1 MVVEPDPSLSSKE
14 TEGSAKKY
22 LPGDVWARDD
32 KDAIA
37 AVLVRITD
45 TVCSW
50 MVKLVL

>member
-22 LPGDVWARDD
+22 LQGDVWARDD
-32 KDAIA
+32 KDAVA

-45 TVCSW
+45 TAHEW
-50 MVKLVL
+50 WN